1 MNISHPKSFWFVF
14 GMALFVSVSFLYFSR
29 VPELNIKSLSST
41 SNIFNGLITH
51 DPLFVLLE
59 YDNLIKK
66 LLKHSL
72 NWLYANYKG
81 MLFGIFLGGVAKN
94 LFRYLQFKKEHGSFA
109 SAFMGLL
116 AGSPLSVCV
125 NCASPIMKG
134 LLSSKQKVFALSV
147 MFSSPS
153 MNFIILTMLFSLLPF
168 YLAFAKI
175 FFNLIFILIT
185 LPLINYIIGKKI
197 TFIKANDSK
206 SQDRFFRS
214 SKNWLKE
221 FKSSL
226 KLFFE
231 DLKFIFIRTAP
242 LMVLASVFVSV
253 LLVFGDNYE
262 LENLP
267 SNFITL
273 SITSLLGILFP
284 VPMAI
289 DILLV
294 AGLFS
299 IGVNTNIILALL
311 FSLGISSIYSLAIV
325 WRSLSAL
332 WAISLFFSLFLM
344 TVLMAPMGNI
354 TEKFYIKSAIYY
366 SGKILNTP
374 EKKLPD
380 KISQTNIV
388 EKKKTRLKEAQ
399 IKKEWT
405 LIEKQD
411 EMSLY
416 GQKFNEQEDPIS
428 KKFTKLEGKDIGL
441 DKAYE
446 PDNIDLLFP
455 LWFRGIASA
464 DINQDGLDDLV
475 FGSNEGP
482 VIYKNRGGGFE
493 PQEFSS
499 STNESLP
506 DLNSL
511 IVFLVALIDFNND
524 NYPDL
529 FFTTWSDGNYLVP
542 NINGSYDW
550 NLAKKLPNKK
560 ALLTISASFADF
572 DKDSFIDI
580 VNGNT
585 SSVIPL
591 RSIKIDG
598 ERINSVLY
606 NQSNFNFIEKTL
618 KANPNGDTL
627 SILNGDFNKDG
638 FIDII
643 VSNDFEVPDFL
654 YLNKGKTF
662 EMSSLSSLEIEKS
675 PADAMSYNL
684 GDLNNDLNEDIFKSG
699 TVYNDRR
706 NFRPTKK
713 YFQNKWNN
721 KNCYHIKDKRTQ
733 NRCFEFYL
741 LKKYHPNIDEPSYHF
756 LKCLL
761 LKKYSLKSDC
771 LANNLIGIMLY
782 QTSFFK
788 QNLPNCNL
796 FSNRYKVLKDICQLQ
811 FKAQG
816 EINIE
821 NIKEEQQELRHYI
834 YMGTN
839 QSLFNELLSEK
850 DGHMIYPQSTGWSW
864 NSQIADYDNDGLQ
877 DIFIVNGSVDN
888 KYNGPNYF
896 LKNYGDRFR
905 IHTFE
910 YNLNDIFNYYS
921 YVSIDFDNDGD
932 LDIIT
937 NSAPIRIYKNNHSGK
952 NSLSISFLSKNE
964 SENFISTQV
973 ILKESNGEKQFLRRV
988 QKTGGFLSFSSNQ
1001 LYFGLGKEDKER
1013 FSSEIIWPSGK
1024 KSYLKNKLKRGYKYL
1039 IIKH

>member
-1 MNISHPKSFWFVF
+1 MIISHPKRFWFVF
-14 GMALFVSVSFLYFSR
+14 GLALFISALFLYFSR
-29 VPELNIKSLSST
+29 VPELSIKSLSSP
-41 SNIFNGLITH
+41 SDIFSSLITH
-51 DPLFVLLE
+51 DPLLVLLE
-59 YDNLIKK
+59 YETNIIKI
-66 LLKHSL
+66 LKHSL

-81 MLFGIFLGGVAKN
+81 MLFGIFLGGAAKS
-94 LFRYLQFKKEHGSFA
+94 LFRYLQFKKEHGSFGG
-109 SAFMGLL
+109 AFMGLL

-134 LLSSKQKVFALSV
+134 MLSSKQKVFALSV

-185 LPLINYIIGKKI
+185 LPLINSVIGKRI
-197 TFIKANDSK
+197 TFIESEDSK
-206 SQDRFFRS
+206 TKDEFFKP
-214 SKNWLKE
+214 SKSWLKE

-242 LMVLASVFVSV
+242 LMILASVFVSV
-253 LLVFGDNYE
+253 LLVFDYG
-262 LENLP
+262 LEDLP

-273 SITSLLGILFP
+273 SITSLLGLLFP

-299 IGVNTNIILALL
+299 IGVNTNITLALL

-325 WRSLSAL
+325 WRALSAW
-332 WAISLFFSLFLM
+332 WAVSLFLSLFLM
-344 TVLMAPMGNI
+344 TVLMAPMGSI
-354 TEKFYIKSAIYY
+354 AEKLYIKSVISY
-366 SGKILNTP
+366 SGKILNNP
-374 EKKLPD
+374 AKLPD
-380 KISQTNIV
+380 KMTQANTI
-388 EKKKTRLKEAQ
+388 EKKKTRLKKAQ

-411 EMSLY
+411 ELSLY
-416 GQKFNEQEDPIS
+416 GQKFNKQENPVS

-482 VIYKNRGGGFE
+482 VIYKNRGGGGVGFE
-493 PQEFSS
+493 LQKFLS

-550 NLAKKLPNKK
+550 SLAKKLPNQK
-560 ALLTISASFADF
+560 ALLTMSASFADF
-572 DKDSFIDI
+572 DKNGFIDI

-585 SSVIPL
+585 LSIIPL
-591 RSIKIDG
+591 SYIKIDG
-598 ERINSVLY
+598 ERINSILY
-606 NQSNFNFIEKTL
+606 NQAELQFREKALKSNP
-618 KANPNGDTL
+618 AGDTL

-638 FIDII
+638 FVDII
-643 VSNDFEVPDFL
+643 VSNDFEAPDFL
-654 YLNKGKTF
+654 YLNKGGAF
-662 EMSSLSSLEIEKS
+662 EMSSLSSLGIEKITE
-675 PADAMSYNL
+675 DAMSYNI
-684 GDLNNDLNEDIFKSG
+684 GDLNNDLIEDLFLSG
-699 TVYNDRR
+699 TVEDDMSR
-706 NFRPTKK
+706 FKLSKK

-721 KNCYHIKDKRTQ
+721 RNCLHIKDKKKQ
-733 NRCFEFYL
+733 NHCFELYL
-741 LKKYHPNIDEPSYHF
+741 LKKYHPNIDEPAYHF
-756 LKCLL
+756 LKCSR
-761 LKKYSLKSDC
+761 LKKYSLKQDC
-771 LANNLIGIMLY
+771 LANNLIGIILY
-782 QTSFFK
+782 QSSFFK
-788 QNLPNCNL
+788 QNPLDCGL
-796 FSNRYKVLKDICQLQ
+796 FSKRYRVLKDICQLRL
-811 FKAQG
+811 KAQSKM
-816 EINIE
+816 
-821 NIKEEQQELRHYI
+821 NIKEEMIEKQEKRHYI
-834 YMGTN
+834 YMGKDKG
-839 QSLFNELLSEK
+839 LFRELLSEK
-850 DGHMIYPQSTGWSW
+850 NDSVIYPKTTGWSW

-888 KYNGPNYF
+888 
-896 LKNYGDRFR
+896 
-905 IHTFE
+905 
-910 YNLNDIFNYYS
+910 
-921 YVSIDFDNDGD
+921 
-932 LDIIT
+932 
-937 NSAPIRIYKNNHSGK
+937 
-952 NSLSISFLSKNE
+952 
-964 SENFISTQV
+964 
-973 ILKESNGEKQFLRRV
+973 EKQWAKLF
-988 QKTGGFLSFSSNQ
+988 F
-1001 LYFGLGKEDKER
+1001 E
-1013 FSSEIIWPSGK
+1013 
-1024 KSYLKNKLKRGYKYL
+1024 KSWG
-1039 IIKH
+1039 